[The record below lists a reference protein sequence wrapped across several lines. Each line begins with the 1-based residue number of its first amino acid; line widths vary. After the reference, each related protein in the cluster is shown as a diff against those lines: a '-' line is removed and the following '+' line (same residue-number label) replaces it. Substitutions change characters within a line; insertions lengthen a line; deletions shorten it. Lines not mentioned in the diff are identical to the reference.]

1 MSLQSKSL
9 FFRLALVGALGSL
22 LSVFALGTYVAYKQ
36 GKVATQSAYN
46 ESYLITSGLA
56 TAVASDLIVKNYG
69 DIDQTVAQVTNFS
82 KLDHLNVINKR
93 GNIVVEAK
101 RDQQKGTWGLFH
113 GGVVKLPSDDQPLS
127 TIVDN
132 HIVTW
137 MPINAGSLVGWVR
150 SDMPLSQIIASQYL
164 IFRDTFLVALLS
176 VVLSIGVVIIALR
189 RPIKQIRIAANFA
202 DELPKIH
209 GQFLSLTSST
219 SELQD
224 LVSAL
229 NRASKKLHNQDQ
241 ELRESRDLAHEVAKS
256 KSEFLANMSHE
267 IRTPMNGIIGL
278 TQLALNLPTDPVVK
292 DYLSKVFSSSQS
304 LLGILNDIL
313 DISKLEA
320 SRINIETRA
329 FNLDHLLSNLRNMFE
344 ESATSKNIEF
354 IIEVEASVPRHLLG
368 DAMRI
373 QQIISNLLGNAIKF
387 TGQGSVAVKVFL
399 QKLEKSKAQL
409 TFSIEDTGIGIA
421 QENFDKLFQP
431 FSQVDGS
438 ITRKFGGTGLG
449 LVISQSLLKLMGG
462 EFDVHSQPGQ
472 GTAFRFSLQL
482 GVAAQGAIQ
491 KNRSGSKV
499 GNLERNLKE
508 IGHNLQGT
516 KVLVA
521 EDQHINQKV
530 ISEFL
535 RLAGIAAVISNNGQE
550 ALDLLEQ
557 EDFDAVLMDVHM
569 PVMDGMEATRNIRS
583 HLKYARLP
591 IIAVTAAVTQ
601 EEQESY
607 LACGMNAVLAKP
619 VNPGGLIKLLS
630 QWIVRQSGDSAKAVQ
645 LPVEQPT
652 EQPTLQEHNQAKAL
666 SWADLSRVL
675 TEFDLENIKSIPK
688 DKPEFLLRML
698 QKFFDGFNDKAKI
711 ITDHINNGE
720 LDAAKTIIHTIKGVA
735 GNLGAMNLHQACV
748 VIESQLKQGEFD
760 AKEFQAWLKSFDDTL
775 LNIADLL
782 HIQLSFPE
790 K

>member
-1 MSLQSKSL
+1 MSLHSKSL
-9 FFRLALVGALGSL
+9 FVRLAVVGALGSL

-56 TAVASDLIVKNYG
+56 TALASDLIVKNYG
-69 DIDQTVAQVTNFS
+69 DIDQTVTQVTNFS
-82 KLDHLNVINKR
+82 NLDHLNVINKR

-101 RDQQKGTWGLFH
+101 RDQQKGTWELFH
-113 GGVVKLPSDDQPLS
+113 GGAVKLPSDDQPLS

-150 SDMPLSQIIASQYL
+150 SDMPLSQITATQYL

-209 GQFLSLTSST
+209 GQFLNLSSST

-224 LVSAL
+224 LVSAI

-313 DISKLEA
+313 DVSKLEA
-320 SRINIETRA
+320 SRMNIETRP
-329 FNLDHLLSNLRNMFE
+329 FNLDQLLNNLRNLFE
-344 ESATSKNIEF
+344 ESAASKNLEF
-354 IIEVEASVPRHLLG
+354 IIEVEESVPRDLLG

-399 QKLEKSKAQL
+399 QKLEHSQALL
-409 TFSIEDTGIGIA
+409 TFSIEDTGIGID
-421 QENFDKLFQP
+421 QKNFDKLFQP

-462 EFDVHSQPGQ
+462 EFNVSSQPGQ

-482 GVAAQGAIQ
+482 GVIAQTSIQ
-491 KNRSGSKV
+491 KKRSSSNV
-499 GNLERNLKE
+499 GDLERNLKE
-508 IGHNLQGT
+508 IGNSLHGA
-516 KVLVA
+516 KILVA
-521 EDQHINQKV
+521 EDQRINQKV

-535 RLAGIAAVISNNGQE
+535 RLAGIQAIIANNGQE
-550 ALDLLEQ
+550 ALDMLEQ
-557 EDFDAVLMDVHM
+557 QEFDAVLMDVHM
-569 PVMDGMEATRNIRS
+569 PVMDGMEATRNIRNYP
-583 HLKYARLP
+583 KYAHLP
-591 IIAVTAAVTQ
+591 VIALTAGVMQ

-607 LACGMNAVLAKP
+607 MACGMNAFLPKP
-619 VNPGGLIKLLS
+619 VNPEDLIKLLS
-630 QWIVRQSGDSAKAVQ
+630 QWISRHDVDSVRIELSP
-645 LPVEQPT
+645 L
-652 EQPTLQEHNQAKAL
+652 EQPTLKENNHAEAL
-666 SWADLSRVL
+666 NWKDLSRAL
-675 TEFDLENIKSIPK
+675 PEFDLEDIASIFEDEPQM
-688 DKPEFLLRML
+688 LLSML
-698 QKFFDGFNDKAKI
+698 QEFFEEFNGEAKI
-711 ITDHINNGE
+711 IAEQINNGKM
-720 LDAAKTIIHTIKGVA
+720 DAAKAMIHTIKGVA
-735 GNLGAMNLHQACV
+735 GNLGAMNLHQACTV
-748 VIESQLKQGEFD
+748 FESQLMQVEFAD
-760 AKEFQAWLKSFDDTL
+760 KELHEWLKSFDDTM
-775 LNIADLL
+775 LNIEELL
-782 HIQLSFPE
+782 HNHKDFEFTNLL
-790 K
+790 